1 MILSHCFAR
10 LVGWARCNVAKEKR
24 ADKVISTLFV
34 EVKKSEIAISGL
46 KKRCYVAF
54 CNNKWRCVQRLT
66 VCV

>member
-10 LVGWARCNVAKEKR
+10 MVGWARCNAAKEKR

-46 KKRCYVAF
+46 
-54 CNNKWRCVQRLT
+54 
-66 VCV
+66 